1 MALGRPFGT
10 RALSATVLQGKE
22 SFVSGVDTAS
32 PTGEEE
38 LDCGMAAAEAAA
50 AAATAATAAT
60 RSSSSSYDFF
70 FERGRWTVDVAAP
83 AATAA
88 AAAAVVV
95 VACKGWALLH
105 SPVYCT
111 TLSLHFPPSCSP
123 PRTPRPPSP
132 HRFFSHGRL
141 PFSHR
146 KPSFFARPKTFFTSH
161 RRSRNGFAVIF
172 TIFPTNTILTL
183 QTSLPSL
190 PQTPS

>member
-50 AAATAATAAT
+50 AAAATAAT

-83 AATAA
+83 AATAAAA

-161 RRSRNGFAVIF
+161 RRSRNGFAV
-172 TIFPTNTILTL
+172 TL
-183 QTSLPSL
+183 APRVT
-190 PQTPS
+190 